1 MPSPA
6 PVTYPGGGQRITV
19 DAALKQPRIISRAL
33 TDLTAKRFVTDKIF
47 SQGTPEQVASGA
59 AVFQRSEP
67 IYPDRAVEEV
77 GVRAEYPRTGWT
89 EELFAAFV
97 KKYGLEAPVSDEAR
111 RRNQMDQMTKGQL
124 KIANQVVKFVDTLAM
139 TLILTDPDVLTGT
152 ASGDWSTAA
161 TDIIAD
167 IATAKKAI
175 YDLDEGYEPDT
186 LIVNPAQEL
195 DLLLDKDIR
204 DALPR
209 ETRDTAIQQ
218 GKPVPILGLRQI
230 LVTPALTAGTA
241 IVTSSGLVGTIADE
255 RPHPDEKYVVYNPPG
270 APAGYPTIYT
280 KLYRNENV
288 DETIIRG
295 ARFPAMWLGEPKAAR
310 LITGA

>member
-1 MPSPA
+1 MPQA

-19 DAALKQPRIISRAL
+19 DAALKQPRIISRRL
-33 TDLTAKRFVTDKIF
+33 TDLTAKRFVADKIF
-47 SQGTPEQVASGA
+47 SQGSPEQVAGGA
-59 AVFQRSEP
+59 AVYQRSEP

-111 RRNQMDQMTKGQL
+111 RRNQIDQLTKAQL
-124 KIANQVVKFVDTLAM
+124 KIANAVVKFVDALAM
-139 TLILTDPDVLTGT
+139 TLILTDADVLTGA

-167 IATAKKAI
+167 IATARKAI
-175 YDLDEGYEPDT
+175 FDQDEGYEPDT
-186 LIVNPAQEL
+186 LVVNPAQEF

-209 ETRDTAIQQ
+209 ESRDTAIQG
-218 GKPVPILGLRQI
+218 GKPVPILGLKQI
-230 LVTPALTAGTA
+230 LVTSQLTAGTA
-241 IVTSSGLVGTIADE
+241 IVLSSNIIGTIADE
-255 RPHPDEKYVVYNPPG
+255 RPLSDEKYVVYNPPG
-270 APAGYPTIYT
+270 APANYPTIYT
-280 KLYRNENV
+280 KTYREENK

-295 ARFPAMWLGEPKAAR
+295 ARFPAMWLGEPKSAR